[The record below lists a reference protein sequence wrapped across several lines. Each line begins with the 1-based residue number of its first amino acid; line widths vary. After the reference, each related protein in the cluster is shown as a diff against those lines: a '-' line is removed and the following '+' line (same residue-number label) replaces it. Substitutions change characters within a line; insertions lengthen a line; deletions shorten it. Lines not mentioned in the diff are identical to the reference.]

1 MYQCSYCPQ
10 TSTRKWNI
18 QVHETRKH
26 LSTNKVD
33 TNHMDDE
40 HPPPMR
46 SEEQPT
52 DWDLMEDSNQVFK
65 IYKLLQRMK

>member
-10 TSTRKWNI
+10 TSTRKCNI

-26 LSTNKVD
+26 LSTNKLD

-40 HPPPMR
+40 HLPPMH
-46 SEEQPT
+46 SEEQLT
-52 DWDLMEDSNQVFK
+52 DWDLMEDSIQGFK